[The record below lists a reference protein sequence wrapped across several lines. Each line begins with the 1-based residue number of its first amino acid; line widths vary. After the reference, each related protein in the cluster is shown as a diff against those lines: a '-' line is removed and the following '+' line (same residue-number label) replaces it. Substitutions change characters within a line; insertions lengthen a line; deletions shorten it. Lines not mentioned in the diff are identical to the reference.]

1 MKSYSVNKQPDGKYD
16 VTVDGVQIDGLTS
29 CKLEVNVGDL
39 DLLHI
44 TLVANGRRSFTGN
57 GCSDEEVPPTKGELE
72 QRVINLLEGPIL
84 RNAVHYRDEAER
96 GGAPEFLIS
105 LIDEELDC
113 ALFKLSDKQL
123 SGANVPKLMSALRMA
138 DSHIR
143 YARDMAHRYIHPSHA
158 AWRTLKSFNEWREK
172 QVSDNNSQV

>member
-44 TLVANGRRSFTGN
+44 TLVANGRRSFIGN

-84 RNAVHYRDEAER
+84 KNTIRYRDRAEND
-96 GGAPEFLIS
+96 GAPEWFLG
-105 LIDEELDC
+105 LIDEELDR
-113 ALFKLSDKQL
+113 ALFILSDKHL
-123 SGANVPKLMSALRMA
+123 SDASIPRLLNALSSADR
-138 DSHIR
+138 SIR
-143 YARDMAHRYIHPSHA
+143 LACHLGRRYCNPSHA
-158 AWRTLKSFNEWREK
+158 AWCSLKHLKEYRQSII
-172 QVSDNNSQV
+172 DNDSQ